1 MVLTI
6 EQIKETVQD
15 YFKDKPVKKVF
26 LFGSYARNE
35 AANESDVDLLIDLDK
50 TQKIDWSILG
60 WSGDLQKKFQNN
72 VDVITNV
79 EKPEHTSNW
88 NFIKRINKEKFLLYE
103 KQ

>member
-1 MVLTI
+1 MILTLD
-6 EQIKETVQD
+6 QIKETVRD

-35 AANESDVDLLIDLDK
+35 AEGNSDIDLLIDLDRTK
-50 TQKIDWSILG
+50 KIG
-60 WSGDLQKKFQNN
+60 WKFTGWAEELQKKFQNN

-88 NFIKRINKEKFLLYE
+88 HFIERINKEKFLLYE
-103 KQ
+103 K